1 MLTPLD
7 IENKRFSKSIKGYN
21 LDEVD
26 DFLDQLTIDYEK
38 LYKENNNLKNQIEE
52 LQKDLEHYKNV
63 EQTLQNT
70 LIMAQ
75 QTADDIKSNAQ
86 DRADQIIRDAQSEAR
101 RATDEITKEEFEI
114 RKRIEELK
122 RQLSVYKAK
131 MEALLISQLEMLQDN
146 KENEE

>member
-38 LYKENNNLKNQIEE
+38 LYKENNELKNQLEDSK
-52 LQKDLEHYKNV
+52 KDLEHYKNV

-75 QTADDIKSNAQ
+75 STADDIKANAQ
-86 DRADQIIRDAQSEAR
+86 TRADQIIRDAQSEAR

-114 RKRIEELK
+114 RKRTEELK
-122 RQLSVYKAK
+122 RQLGVYKAK

-146 KENEE
+146 KESEV